1 MVAKRELSSVNDD
14 ELDTGQP
21 NVSAVG
27 DEARRWYVGTA
38 TDKRIARL
46 PKVLLKV
53 RHQFMLQHFS
63 VRYRC
68 NEEVATTWD
77 SCCDSWS
84 QDDQRVTRRAA
95 GGSPALD
102 AR

>member
-1 MVAKRELSSVNDD
+1 MVAKRELSNVNDD

-21 NVSAVG
+21 TVSAVG

-46 PKVLLKV
+46 PTVLLKV
-53 RHQFMLQHFS
+53 RQQFMLQPLS

-68 NEEVATTWD
+68 NESRD
-77 SCCDSWS
+77 YQRLLLGHSWS
-84 QDDQRVTRRAA
+84 QQDQRVTRRAA

>member
-1 MVAKRELSSVNDD
+1 MVAKRELSNVNDD

-21 NVSAVG
+21 TVSAVG

-46 PKVLLKV
+46 PNVLLKV
-53 RHQFMLQHFS
+53 RQQFMLQHFS

-68 NEEVATTWD
+68 NEEVATT
-77 SCCDSWS
+77 
-84 QDDQRVTRRAA
+84 
-95 GGSPALD
+95 
-102 AR
+102 